1 MMRKIFRIGAGLAFA
16 VLIASCGSSPKPKIE
31 DRSASIPT
39 EILEHKGTAWGV
51 AQPEWVGTV
60 LTTPNQKTLK
70 KALGLTD
77 KKIWVLT
84 KNGSNLDF
92 LQTWVDQVDARA
104 EIAASIKQ
112 TIGDKIKA
120 SMAGTSSDT
129 DIEKTIE
136 RESERLAV
144 TSVAGLEKETDWW
157 TRNRRLKDDVKKG
170 ESSDDYITQYSYM
183 VVYAMDEELFVKQ
196 LNNGFKNIK
205 DIDVSGEIQENIKNS
220 LIDQS
225 KIQTPDME

>member
-1 MMRKIFRIGAGLAFA
+1 MKKIST
-16 VLIASCGSSPKPKIE
+16 LILSATAAALLLSCGSTPKPKVE
-31 DRSASIPT
+31 DKSLTIPT
-39 EILEHKGTAWGV
+39 EILEHKGSAWGV

-112 TIGDKIKA
+112 TIGDRIKA
-120 SMAGTSSDT
+120 SMSGTSADS
-129 DIEKTIE
+129 DIEKTID

-170 ESSDDYITQYSYM
+170 ESSDDYVTQYSYM
-183 VVYAMDEELFVKQ
+183 VVYAMDEDLFMKQ
-196 LNNGFKNIK
+196 LENGFKNIK
-205 DIDVSGEIQENIKNS
+205 DIDVSDEIQESIKQS

-225 KIQTPDME
+225 KIATADMD

>member
-1 MMRKIFRIGAGLAFA
+1 MKKIST
-16 VLIASCGSSPKPKIE
+16 LILSATAAALLLSCGSTPKPKVE
-31 DRSASIPT
+31 DKSLTIPT
-39 EILEHKGTAWGV
+39 EILEHKGSAWGV

-112 TIGDKIKA
+112 TIGDRIKA
-120 SMAGTSSDT
+120 SMSGTSADS
-129 DIEKTIE
+129 DIEKTID

-157 TRNRRLKDDVKKG
+157 TRNRRLKDDIKKG
-170 ESSDDYITQYSYM
+170 ESSDDYVTQYSYM
-183 VVYAMDEELFVKQ
+183 VVYAMDENLFMRQ
-196 LNNGFKNIK
+196 LENGFKNIK
-205 DIDVSGEIQENIKNS
+205 DIDVSDEIQESIKNS
-220 LIDQS
+220 LVEQS
-225 KIQTPDME
+225 KIATPDMD

>member
-1 MMRKIFRIGAGLAFA
+1 MKKLLALA
-16 VLIASCGSSPKPKIE
+16 LGVTAAALLVSCGSTPKPKIE

-70 KALGLTD
+70 KALGLSD

-84 KNGSNLDF
+84 KNGTNLDF

-120 SMAGTSSDT
+120 SMAGTSADT
-129 DIEKTIE
+129 DLEKTIE

-157 TRNRRLKDDVKKG
+157 TRNRRLKDDIQKG

-183 VVYAMDEELFVKQ
+183 VVYAMDEALFTKQ
-196 LNNGFKNIK
+196 LENGFKNIK
-205 DIDVSGEIQENIKNS
+205 DIDVSGEIQESIKNS
-220 LIDQS
+220 LVDQT
-225 KIQTPDME
+225 KIATPDMD

>member
-1 MMRKIFRIGAGLAFA
+1 MKKLITLALGVTA
-16 VLIASCGSSPKPKIE
+16 AALLASCGSTPKPKVE
-31 DRSASIPT
+31 DRSASIAT

-70 KALGLTD
+70 KALGLSD

-120 SMAGTSSDT
+120 SMAGTSADT

-157 TRNRRLKDDVKKG
+157 TRNRRLKDDIKKG
-170 ESSDDYITQYSYM
+170 ENSDDYITQYSYM
-183 VVYAMDEELFVKQ
+183 VVYAMDEALFTKQ
-196 LNNGFKNIK
+196 LENGFKNIK
-205 DIDVSGEIQENIKNS
+205 DIDVSGEIQESIKNS
-220 LIDQS
+220 LVDQT
-225 KIQTPDME
+225 KIATPDME

>member
-1 MMRKIFRIGAGLAFA
+1 MKKIIAFA
-16 VLIASCGSSPKPKIE
+16 LGAAVSAMLISCGSTPKPKVV
-31 DRSASIPT
+31 DMSASIAT

-70 KALGLTD
+70 KALGLSD

-84 KNGSNLDF
+84 KNGTNLDF

-112 TIGDKIKA
+112 TIGDRIRA
-120 SMAGTSSDT
+120 SMAGTSADT
-129 DIEKTIE
+129 DLEKTIE

-157 TRNRRLKDDVKKG
+157 TRNRRLKDGLEKG
-170 ESSDDYITQYSYM
+170 EDSSDYITQYSYM
-183 VVYAMDEELFVKQ
+183 VVYAMDEQLFTQQ
-196 LNNGFKNIK
+196 LSNGFKNIK
-205 DIDVSGEIQENIKNS
+205 DIDVSNELQESIKND
-220 LIDQS
+220 LVEQS
-225 KIQTPDME
+225 KIQTADLE

>member
-1 MMRKIFRIGAGLAFA
+1 MKKFSTLILGAAAAALL
-16 VLIASCGSSPKPKIE
+16 VSCGSTPKPKVE
-31 DRSASIPT
+31 DISASIPT
-39 EILEHKGTAWGV
+39 QILEHKGTAWGV
-51 AQPEWVGTV
+51 AQPDWVGTV

-70 KALGLTD
+70 KALGLSD

-112 TIGDKIKA
+112 TIGDIIRA
-120 SMAGTSSDT
+120 SMAGTSADT
-129 DIEKTIE
+129 DLEKTIE

-157 TRNRRLKDDVKKG
+157 TRNRRLKDGLEKG

-183 VVYAMDEELFVKQ
+183 VVYAMDEALFTKQ
-196 LNNGFKNIK
+196 LENGFKNIK
-205 DIDVSGEIQENIKNS
+205 DIDVSGEIQESIKNS
-220 LIDQS
+220 LVEQT
-225 KIQTPDME
+225 KVATPDME